1 MTAAKWRARVPGEVI
16 AAPAVA
22 QGLVFVRS
30 NDGRVTAFDAGN
42 GTQKWFNP
50 SELPAL
56 TVRGNAPVVT
66 GPGVLFI
73 GRTKA
78 RLPRW
83 PCRMGVPCGNRTL
96 ATAKAVPSWTA
107 WPMSTVLRCWRAT
120 PSS

>member
-1 MTAAKWRARVPGEVI
+1 DINDGSEKWRARVPGEVI

-22 QGLVFVRS
+22 QGMVYVRS
-30 NDGRVTAFDAGN
+30 NDGRVTGFDAGN

-73 GRTKA
+73 GKDE
-78 RLPRW
+78 
-83 PCRMGVPCGNRTL
+83 G
-96 ATAKAVPSWTA
+96 
-107 WPMSTVLRCWRAT
+107 
-120 PSS
+120 